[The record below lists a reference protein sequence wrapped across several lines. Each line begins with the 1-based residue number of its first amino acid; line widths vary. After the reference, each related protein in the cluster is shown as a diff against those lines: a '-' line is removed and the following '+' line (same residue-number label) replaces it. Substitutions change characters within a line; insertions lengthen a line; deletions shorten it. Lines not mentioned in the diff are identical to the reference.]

1 MDYFIEK
8 TISGDGNYHKSLK
21 TILGDRIYDKS
32 AHSLEQTAQLLFP
45 LLIRGFLER
54 NYRY

>member
-32 AHSLEQTAQLLFP
+32 AHSLEKTAQLLFP